1 MAEVDARIHLALACC
16 VTALETE
23 PKVPPPARA
32 LILGAMRLLLD
43 ANGYIK
49 RKAKHNTTV
58 FRKIKRR
65 ANEHTDPG
73 HENAAQL
80 R

>member
-49 RKAKHNTTV
+49 RKAKHNTNV
-58 FRKIKRR
+58 FRAIKRR
-65 ANEHTDPG
+65 ANDEIKREKSSG
-73 HENAAQL
+73 HRL
-80 R
+80 